1 MSELSI
7 LGFKPSSQ
15 SPDTDIVH
23 WAILVSPLTPNG
35 AETQKTHKPRFFSR
49 RSSIRSDNRHEDDS
63 DTRLFDMHDHQLRQ
77 QTYPIPVEGPEE
89 PASTTTTSPP
99 SEVTERP
106 STSPSEDVNSPTS
119 SSIQD
124 TSFSSP
130 SATTSTTTTTT
141 TTPTA
146 SATTTS
152 ITFTPTNETL
162 PLCLRIK
169 LGTHHSCPHKVVKKL
184 SDLLYQTPT
193 YGPEDDWL
201 RAAVDMMLE
210 AGMLENPSSNS
221 SSTNITVP
229 VETYDAG
236 RIIEFAREAAKEAVL
251 SLQPGFNPED
261 AGILPQV
268 TELDYPAHLARIAGV
283 KALFGQHNHH
293 SNHSLSSLRRSRR
306 SSLSL
311 RSPSPASSASPAG
324 TPRTQSRTRLAAAT
338 PATVEAIQVQAAT
351 DSESQPRPQ
360 PQSRTSTPT
369 IPSSS
374 SSMIPNDDP
383 PPAYTPSNPPSPT
396 FGVSAAEIPTPALAG
411 PSSAPAPPQPTSTP
425 PPDPDPSRQ
434 QQPQQKKSTS
444 SKLAAASSL
453 LSSASSRSKR
463 SFLGLRISP
472 SPNACRQQAGGN
484 NRPVRHRWSY
494 ERQDDPYAGLM

>member
-23 WAILVSPLTPNG
+23 WAILVSPLMPAG

-77 QTYPIPVEGPEE
+77 QIYPIPVEGSEE
-89 PASTTTTSPP
+89 PSSTTTTAPP

-106 STSPSEDVNSPTS
+106 SISPSEDVNSPTS

-124 TSFSSP
+124 TSASP
-130 SATTSTTTTTT
+130 APATTSTTTTS
-141 TTPTA
+141 TPTA

-201 RAAVDMMLE
+201 RAAVETTLE

-236 RIIEFAREAAKEAVL
+236 RIVEFAREAAKEAVL
-251 SLQPGFNPED
+251 SLQSGSNQED
-261 AGILPQV
+261 AAQV

-293 SNHSLSSLRRSRR
+293 SNHSLSSLRRSRQ

-311 RSPSPASSASPAG
+311 RSPSPASSTASRAG
-324 TPRTQSRTRLAAAT
+324 TPRTQSRTRLAAA
-338 PATVEAIQVQAAT
+338 PATVEPIQVQAAS
-351 DSESQPRPQ
+351 DSEPQPQPQ

-374 SSMIPNDDP
+374 MIPNDP

-396 FGVSAAEIPTPALAG
+396 YSVSAAEIPISTPAAQSLA
-411 PSSAPAPPQPTSTP
+411 PAQAPPQTTSTP
-425 PPDPDPSRQ
+425 RPDSTR
-434 QQPQQKKSTS
+434 QPQQHPQKKCTS

-484 NRPVRHRWSY
+484 NRPARHRWSY